1 MERCPTL
8 RIDFFFPP
16 QLILPGN
23 ILTFALRDVS
33 PSVLGDF
40 GLDKWV
46 MNIIHII

>member
-1 MERCPTL
+1 VPHIEDR
-8 RIDFFFPP
+8 FFFPP